1 MMGSNLRKETAG
13 SNNSLPTEYGLDQN
27 YPNPFNPS
35 TNIRYQLPENSHVK
49 LQVYDILG
57 NLVTTLIDQPMEAG
71 YHSVVWNAG
80 SIASGVYFY
89 TFRSGSY
96 VSTKKLVLLK

>member
-1 MMGSNLRKETAG
+1 MMGANLRKGTAG
-13 SNNSLPTEYGLDQN
+13 GNNSLPTEYGLDQN

-35 TNIRYQLPENSHVK
+35 TNIKYQLPENSHVK
-49 LQVYDILG
+49 LLVYDILG

-80 SIASGVYFY
+80 NLASGVYFY
-89 TFRSGSY
+89 TLRSGNF
-96 VSTKKLVLLK
+96 VSAKKLILLK